1 MMMTLKALELAGLG
15 QRTNKKY
22 EKMDNLGK
30 KLLTFGKI
38 CGIMKE

>member
-1 MMMTLKALELAGLG
+1 MMMKLKALEPEVLV

-22 EKMDNLGK
+22 KKMDNLGK
-30 KLLTFGKI
+30 KLLTFGKF